1 MLRTASWVGLVAL
14 AIAACGGGDASGTTT
29 TPLTQPETTTTTAP
43 TTTVEPT
50 TTSAVSDTTTS
61 LPGEPIEIGPQ
72 VGDLLAVIGV
82 AHNDVLNVRV
92 APGTDQTIVAE
103 LGPLATDIVALGNAR
118 KLPRSIWLEIETNG
132 VTGWA
137 NASFLAYIGLTTDV
151 TAAVVDELGEL
162 PWAPTME
169 DLGMVVAGT
178 LVVDGPPSGI
188 IMSVAPTIG
197 DLGEVT
203 FDVIGIRDDAVR
215 GFRVHVFATPDENGE
230 GFVLKSVEQTVLCG
244 RGLSGELCV

>member
-1 MLRTASWVGLVAL
+1 MRRSGFIAIIMAMLVSG
-14 AIAACGGGDASGTTT
+14 CGGSNVVETTT
-29 TPLTQPETTTTTAP
+29 TPTTRPQTT

-50 TTSAVSDTTTS
+50 TTTTDTTTTTT
-61 LPGEPIEIGPQ
+61 LPGEPIDIGPRP
-72 VGDLLAVIGV
+72 GDLLAVVGV
-82 AHNDVLNVRV
+82 AHNDVLNVRA
-92 APGTDQTIVAE
+92 APGIDQPIVAE
-103 LGPLATDIVALGNAR
+103 LAPTADDVVALGDAR
-118 KLPRSIWLEIETNG
+118 ALPQSIWFEIEAGG
-132 VTGWA
+132 VAGWA
-137 NASFLAYIGLTTDV
+137 SSSFLAYIGQTTDV
-151 TAAVVDELGEL
+151 TAAIIDELGEM

-188 IMSVAPTIG
+188 TMSIAPSVG

-203 FDVIGIRDDAVR
+203 FDVIGIKDDAVR
-215 GFRVHVFATPDENGE
+215 GLRVHVFATPEEGGE